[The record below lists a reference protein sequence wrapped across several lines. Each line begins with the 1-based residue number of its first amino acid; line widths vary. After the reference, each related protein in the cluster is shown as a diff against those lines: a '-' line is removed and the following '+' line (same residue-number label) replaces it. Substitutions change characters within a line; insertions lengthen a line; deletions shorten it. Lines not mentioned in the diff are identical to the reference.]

1 MENSIKLKLNLLYN
15 PAIPV
20 LVIYPKEIKLSQRN
34 IFTFMFIEALFT
46 IAKVWKKKKLCPSM
60 DEWLKKTMVYEY
72 YGILFN
78 LKKE

>member
-46 IAKVWKKKKLCPSM
+46 IAKTGKQSKCPTTGEWIKKKWSM
-60 DEWLKKTMVYEY
+60 YTMEY
-72 YGILFN
+72 
-78 LKKE
+78 